1 MPFSFTTDRSARAFL
16 ATAILVALA
25 ACGARSDLALAEA
38 PDASWDSTLDSAP
51 RPIAPLST
59 SRVTRRR
66 PTLRWALPSGVSDA
80 TVDLCLDRACTQMI
94 GTPAHVIGS
103 SYAPPTDLPVGT
115 VFWRL
120 HPSTVT
126 SVTSPTWQ
134 FTVGARSAPVDS
146 SWGTTLD
153 VNGDGFADVAVGAP
167 LTNNYT
173 GAAYVYLGGTTGLA
187 TTPATTLIGPG
198 GPPGVPYYGEFG
210 RSVAS
215 AGDVNGDGFADLVV
229 SAPLSCVYVYLGGMA
244 GLADT
249 PVSTLCPKDIWSSAS
264 AGDVN
269 GDGYADLVV
278 GWDTD
283 RGGTANPL
291 VYLGSETGLAMTPAT
306 ALSVPCCDGGSG
318 GLYIDVASAG
328 DVNGDGFGDLIVA
341 AVDNV
346 YIYFGGAAGLAA
358 TPAGTLP
365 GASGGPVWWAISVA
379 GAGDVNGDGYADVF
393 AFGNVYLGGAGG
405 VVPTAAT
412 PLLGFGMSAGDV
424 NGDGYG
430 DVVAIKEVV
439 DGTDAVFSVSVYL
452 GSAAGLATVPAA
464 EATDPKN
471 RCFGDSFASAGDVN
485 GDGFADVVVG
495 APNYCQKSAPEAAY
509 IYLGNATGF
518 ATSPAATLTPTLV
531 GSGKDGAS
539 GFALSVCGASD

>member
-1 MPFSFTTDRSARAFL
+1 
-16 ATAILVALA
+16 
-25 ACGARSDLALAEA
+25 
-38 PDASWDSTLDSAP
+38 
-51 RPIAPLST
+51 
-59 SRVTRRR
+59 
-66 PTLRWALPSGVSDA
+66 
-80 TVDLCLDRACTQMI
+80 MI

-167 LTNNYT
+167 EANNNA
-173 GAAYVYLGGTTGLA
+173 GAAYVYLGGATGLA

-198 GPPGVPYYGEFG
+198 DPYGEFG
-210 RSVAS
+210 WSVAS

-229 SAPLSCVYVYLGGMA
+229 KAAIDCVYVYLGGMA

-249 PVSTLCPKDIWSSAS
+249 PVSTLCPKGIWTFAS

-269 GDGYADLVV
+269 GDGYADLVI
-278 GWDTD
+278 GGDND
-283 RGGTANPL
+283 NGGTAGPL
-291 VYLGSETGLAMTPAT
+291 VYLGGQTGLATTPAT
-306 ALSVPCCDGGSG
+306 ALSLPCCDGGSPE
-318 GLYIDVASAG
+318 LTTVASAG

-341 AVDNV
+341 ADGLAGV
-346 YIYFGGAAGLAA
+346 YIYFGSATGLAA

-365 GASGGPVWWAISVA
+365 GGAPSGHTWSRFSVA

-393 AFGNVYLGGAGG
+393 VGACENILCGGNVYLGSAGG
-405 VVPTAAT
+405 VVPTPAT
-412 PLLGFGMSAGDV
+412 PLSGFGMSAGDV

-430 DVVAIKEVV
+430 DVVANTTI
-439 DGTDAVFSVSVYL
+439 DGTDGVYSVSVYL

-495 APNYCQKSAPEAAY
+495 APCIGQNSAPEAAY
-509 IYLGNATGF
+509 IYLGNVTGF
-518 ATSPAATLTPTLV
+518 ATPPAATLAPTLV
-531 GSGKDGAS
+531 GSGKGGSS
-539 GFALSVCGASD
+539 GFGYSVCGASD

>member
-1 MPFSFTTDRSARAFL
+1 MPSSFTTDRSARAFL
-16 ATAILVALA
+16 TTAILVALA

-38 PDASWDSTLDSAP
+38 PDAPDAALDSLAP

-59 SRVTRRR
+59 SRVTTRR
-66 PTLRWALPSGVSDA
+66 PTLRWALPSGVTDA
-80 TVDLCLDRACTQMI
+80 TVDLCLDRACARMI
-94 GTPAHVIGS
+94 GTPAHVTGS

-167 LTNNYT
+167 DVNNDT
-173 GAAYVYLGGTTGLA
+173 GAAYVYLGGATGLA

-198 GPPGVPYYGEFG
+198 GPPPPGGPDPEFG
-210 RSVAS
+210 GHLAS

-229 SAPLSCVYVYLGGMA
+229 AGWSCVYVYLGGMA

-249 PVSTLCPKDIWSSAS
+249 PVSTLCPKGIRSFAS
-264 AGDVN
+264 TGDVN

-278 GWDTD
+278 GGDTD
-283 RGGTANPL
+283 MGGTAGPL
-291 VYLGSETGLAMTPAT
+291 VYLGSETGLAMTPA
-306 ALSVPCCDGGSG
+306 ALSVPCCDGGSTYFN
-318 GLYIDVASAG
+318 LWVASAG
-328 DVNGDGFGDLIVA
+328 DVNGDGFGDVLA
-341 AVDNV
+341 FDLGDWADV
-346 YIYFGGAAGLAA
+346 YIYFGSATGLAA
-358 TPAGTLP
+358 TPPGTLP
-365 GASGGPVWWAISVA
+365 VMAPSDFPVA
-379 GAGDVNGDGYADVF
+379 GAGDVNGDGYADVLV
-393 AFGNVYLGGAGG
+393 FGNVYLGGAGG
-405 VVPTAAT
+405 VVPTPAT
-412 PLLGFGMSAGDV
+412 QLSGLSAGDV

-430 DVVAIKEVV
+430 DVVARGFVEGPQPSVY
-439 DGTDAVFSVSVYL
+439 VSVYL

-464 EATDPKN
+464 EATNPNN

-495 APNYCQKSAPEAAY
+495 APSWPNSAPEAAY

-518 ATSPAATLTPTLV
+518 ATPPAATLTPPD
-531 GSGKDGAS
+531 GSS
-539 GFALSVCGASD
+539 GFGESVCGASD